1 MIITYNQGNLRYNL
15 EVMFMKRTFIA
26 GLLMASAFS
35 APASAETI
43 FDALSETYKSNPTL
57 QAQRAYLRSVDENV
71 AIARSGYRPTISLV
85 AGYSQASG
93 STENP
98 GGVPNID
105 DVENDGNTTT
115 YGAKLSQ
122 PIFNGFQTVNAVK
135 KADSSVKAEQNNLYS
150 VEQTVFLDAA
160 TAYMDVLQNQAIVEL
175 QKNNEKLLKKRLDE
189 TIQRFNVGE
198 VTRTDVSQARARHA
212 QAVSDRI
219 SSEGTLAASKAV
231 YKEIIG
237 SEPNDLS
244 EPKDISGM
252 LPKSMEE
259 AMNFAL
265 ENNYSIKT
273 AQHSFDAANY
283 NVSYNTGA
291 LLPSVSLDASATNTE
306 NDIDSNQAKIKTD
319 NVEVGVNM
327 TVPLYEAGKNRAEI
341 RQSKYLKWQSQE
353 KLLEAER
360 SVKSLVSSAWEYMVS
375 NDSKIKSI
383 KEQVKANEIALDG
396 VQKEEAL
403 GNRTI
408 LDVLDAYQELL
419 NSNVEEVKA
428 RRNYY
433 VSSLNLLLAMGKLT
447 ASDLNLD
454 VELYDADKY
463 YQDTKGKWLSISVD

>member
-1 MIITYNQGNLRYNL
+1 
-15 EVMFMKRTFIA
+15 MKKTFVA
-26 GLLMASAFS
+26 GLLMASAIS

-43 FDALSETYKSNPTL
+43 FEALSETYKSNPTL

-71 AIARSGYRPTISLV
+71 AIARSGYRPTIALT

-98 GGVPNID
+98 RSVPNVAD
-105 DVENDGNTTT
+105 AENDGTTT
-115 YGAKLSQ
+115 SYGATLSQ
-122 PIFNGFQTVNAVK
+122 PIFSGFQTVNAVK

-160 TAYMDVLQNQAIVEL
+160 TAYMDVLQNQAIVKL
-175 QKNNEKLLKKRLDE
+175 QMNNEKLLKKRLDE

-237 SEPNDLS
+237 SEPQELS

-273 AQHSFDAANY
+273 AQHSFDAAKY

-291 LLPSVSLDASATNTE
+291 LLPSVSLDASATNLE
-306 NDIDSNQAKIKTD
+306 NDLDANQAKIKTD
-319 NVEVGVNM
+319 NVEVGLNM

-353 KLLEAER
+353 KLLETER

-433 VSSLNLLLAMGKLT
+433 VSSLNLLVAMGKLT
-447 ASDLNLD
+447 AQNLNLD
-454 VELYDADKY
+454 VEIYNADKY
-463 YQDTKGKWLSISVD
+463 YQDTKGKWFSISVD